1 VAVGRPAALKLTAK
15 FPRQAKLKA
24 FLNGRLRGRVSC
36 SRSCTVDISARLP
49 RKVAKK
55 LKAPVVVGRA
65 HIVISGNRARVVRI
79 RVVKKARNVLA
90 QSRGF
95 VVTVS
100 TGARGAVG
108 GVSRKAPTL
117 RITR

>member
-1 VAVGRPAALKLTAK
+1 
-15 FPRQAKLKA
+15 
-24 FLNGRLRGRVSC
+24 VSC

-65 HIVISGNRARVVRI
+65 HIVIGGNRARVVRI
-79 RVVKKARNVLA
+79 RVVRKARKVLA

-108 GVSRKAPTL
+108 GVSRKAPTV